1 MKWAKRKMAATLM
14 RSLGWRTNICG
25 LDFVTLLLRFHYL
38 DWFRLCPQGSTRG
51 LLKVRR
57 FLGWNFLLSFLAA
70 GKDVECTEERR
81 RLSIDGAEM
90 RPLLL
95 QEV

>member
-1 MKWAKRKMAATLM
+1 MAATLM

-57 FLGWNFLLSFLAA
+57 FWGGTFFFLS
-70 GKDVECTEERR
+70 CRR
-81 RLSIDGAEM
+81 RKMWNVQKRGGGS
-90 RPLLL
+90 LLTEPKCDPYCYRKCESRD
-95 QEV
+95 Q